1 MQRQVE
7 DAVRQLLIAY
17 DEDIII
23 SIKSEVIERA
33 QKR

>member
-17 DEDIII
+17 GEDIII